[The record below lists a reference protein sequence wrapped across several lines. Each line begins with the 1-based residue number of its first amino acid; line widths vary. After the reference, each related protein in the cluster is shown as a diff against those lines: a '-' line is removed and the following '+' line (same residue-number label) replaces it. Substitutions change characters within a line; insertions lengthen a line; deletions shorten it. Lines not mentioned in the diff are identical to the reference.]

1 MRHPTH
7 LPSPRHGP
15 PRLVP
20 GRRAVI
26 AAIGAVG
33 ALLAAMVT
41 SLAFTASSSATTV
54 PGPPSGWTTTYSDSF
69 SGSAGSGVDSGWTYD
84 TGTQYTGTG
93 CTANYGTGE
102 VESNTNSTANV
113 SEDGSGHL
121 NITAV
126 NSGGSWTSGRIETTS
141 DSFEAPSGGEM
152 EVSASIKQP
161 NPSSGVGYW
170 PAFWMLGAGFRSSGA
185 GTSGTMDCSN
195 WPSAGEIDIM
205 EDVNA
210 LSEHS
215 GTFHCGV
222 DPGGPCN
229 ETTGL
234 GSGLQSCS
242 GCQTGY
248 NTYSAIV
255 NRTNTSNESITF
267 YLNGNAYYTV
277 TESQVGTS
285 TWQAAV
291 DHGFFLI
298 LDLAIGGAYPNAICG
313 CSSPTSA
320 TSSGAAMSVGYVA
333 VYETSGSSASPTPTP
348 TPTPTAT
355 STGGGGGGTSCSTT
369 ATADISA
376 DCYQGSSGSI
386 SVTAA
391 SGDTNPSGVD
401 GNQAAQLTN
410 GDYLEYPGINFG
422 SGSSQFDARVAS
434 GAAGGVSGL
443 VEVVLDNPANTPV
456 GSFAVGNTGGWTT
469 WKTIPANISEVT
481 GTHTVY
487 LEFSSGAS
495 GDPPFVSLH
504 YFNFPVS

>member
-7 LPSPRHGP
+7 LPIPLHGP

-84 TGTQYTGTG
+84 TGTQYNGTG

-102 VESNTNSTANV
+102 VESNTSSTANV

-141 DSFEAPSGGEM
+141 DSFEAPPGGEM

-333 VYETSGSSASPTPTP
+333 VYETTGSSASPTPTP

-355 STGGGGGGTSCSTT
+355 STGGGGGTSCSTT

-376 DCYQGSSGSI
+376 DCYHGSSGSI

-410 GDYLEYPGINFG
+410 GEYLEYPGINFG

-443 VEVVLDNPANTPV
+443 VEVVLDNPASTPV
-456 GSFAVGNTGGWTT
+456 GSFAVGNTGGWST
-469 WKTIPANISEVT
+469 WKTVPANISKVT